1 MQQQNM
7 PQRAWDLAIRRLTRR
22 INLAWWLSTW
32 LPMLLVLSLT
42 GAVVVLL
49 LRTFALVEL
58 PVLAWA
64 SGGAVMLL
72 AALAAWRA
80 RGRYESTEQTR
91 VRLEDA
97 LRLHAGLSAAAV
109 GRAEWPALPEV
120 LPLPVRWQWRRMT
133 AQLLMAVAVFSA
145 AFLVPVSQGSVR
157 KSQQIE
163 KPGSVAQVEE
173 WVDKLKQDDAVD
185 EKSLAA
191 VEAKIEELL
200 QRPQDQ
206 WYQHASLEA
215 ADHLRDE
222 MGKSLQE
229 LGSQLEQSRSNL
241 ASLAEAGQNA
251 DAEMQKALA
260 KQAAEG
266 MNGLRS
272 GAMKAG
278 GDLAEQ
284 LKNLD
289 PHALKNM
296 SPEQMK
302 QLAERL
308 KQNAEALR
316 EALANAPKFD
326 FKETTQC
333 LCNKPGEGE
342 GEGEGPG
349 KGGPGRGKG
358 DAELTVK
365 ADETQLGT
373 KKTEDLGLMLDPERL
388 APGDMVGLS
397 DGQHEV
403 DKNGFKG
410 PGAGGAATLGEGGSA
425 VWQNQLIP
433 AERETLKRYF
443 K

>member
-1 MQQQNM
+1 MQQHL

-22 INLAWWLSTW
+22 INLAWWLCAW
-32 LPMLLVLSLT
+32 LPMLLVLSLV
-42 GAVVVLL
+42 GAVVVLV
-49 LRTFALVEL
+49 LRTFALVDL
-58 PVLAWA
+58 WTLVWA
-64 SGGAVMLL
+64 IAGAVLLL
-72 AALAAWRA
+72 AAVAAWLA
-80 RGRYESTEQTR
+80 RGRYESPEQTR

-97 LRLHAGLSAAAV
+97 LGLHAGLSAAAS

-133 AQLLMAVAVFSA
+133 AQLLMAMAIFSA

-157 KSQQIE
+157 KSQRIE

-173 WVDKLKQDDAVD
+173 WVEKLKEDQAAD

-289 PHALKNM
+289 PQALKNM

-308 KQNAEALR
+308 KHNAEALR

-326 FKETTQC
+326 FKESTKC
-333 LCNKPGEGE
+333 LCNKPGEG
-342 GEGEGPG
+342 PG
-349 KGGPGRGKG
+349 KGGPSRGKG
-358 DAELTVK
+358 DADLTVK

-397 DGQHEV
+397 DGKHEV
-403 DKNGFKG
+403 DKNAFKG
-410 PGAGGAATLGEGGSA
+410 PATGGAATVGEGGSA